1 MLSGGLG
8 SYFTSALGSIL
19 VVNSGLVC
27 DTTVSLAEGGKDV
40 EFMGKYYRMFYFK
53 EPV

>member
-27 DTTVSLAEGGKDV
+27 DTTVSLAGGEKDV
-40 EFMGKYYRMFYFK
+40 EFLGEYYIMFYCK